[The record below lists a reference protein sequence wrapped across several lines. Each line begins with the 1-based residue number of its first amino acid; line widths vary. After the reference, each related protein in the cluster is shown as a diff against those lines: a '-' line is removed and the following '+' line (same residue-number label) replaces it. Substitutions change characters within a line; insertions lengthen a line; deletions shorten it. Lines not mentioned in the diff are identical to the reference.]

1 MENYLVGVIE
11 VNPKDI
17 LDEGIRKE
25 LIKLIFT
32 VLDSNLKFKRGDIDD
47 FESKLNILANNL
59 EGFKRAIEQIQ
70 DFI

>member
-1 MENYLVGVIE
+1 METYLVGVIE
-11 VNPKDI
+11 VNPKEI

-47 FESKLNILANNL
+47 FEIKLNQLANNL

>member
-1 MENYLVGVIE
+1 METYLVGVIE
-11 VNPKDI
+11 VNPKEI

-32 VLDSNLKFKRGDIDD
+32 VLDTNLKFNRGDIDD
-47 FESKLNILANNL
+47 FENKLNQLANNL

>member
-11 VNPKDI
+11 VNPKEI

-47 FESKLNILANNL
+47 FESKLNQLANNL

>member
-47 FESKLNILANNL
+47 FESKLNQLANNL

>member
-11 VNPKDI
+11 VNPKEI

-32 VLDSNLKFKRGDIDD
+32 VLDSNPKFKRGDIDD
-47 FESKLNILANNL
+47 FESKLNQLANNL

>member
-11 VNPKDI
+11 VNPKEI